1 MDNKTYKLNIEMLN
15 AVIPAMSREE
25 QRFNICGVY
34 VQDKDG
40 MRVYVATDG
49 HKLFVAKEVVDG
61 ELLPEKGL
69 IIKFKKEI
77 GKSKLEHCNMV
88 IVDDETVVIRTEKEK
103 LALDIVNAEYPSY
116 EKVIPSGET
125 EVAKEY
131 SVFDPDLLKDVKKFI
146 GADNY
151 LKVPQQESPQEPA
164 MWRVIDEQEH
174 KMKIAV
180 VMPLR
185 IRK

>member
-1 MDNKTYKLNIEMLN
+1 MENKTYRLNIELLN
-15 AVIPAMSREE
+15 SVIPAMCKEE
-25 QRFNICGVY
+25 VRFNICGVY

-49 HKLFVAKEVVDG
+49 HKLFVAKELTEG
-61 ELLPEKGL
+61 ELLPENG
-69 IIKFKKEI
+69 IIVKFKKEI
-77 GKSKLEHCNMV
+77 GKSKLDYCEMV

-103 LALDIVNAEYPSY
+103 LALDVINAEYPSY

-131 SVFDPDLLKDVKKFI
+131 CVFDPDLLKDVRKFI
-146 GADNY
+146 GNDNY
-151 LKVPQQESPQEPA
+151 LKVPQQESPEAPA
-164 MWRVIDEQEH
+164 MWRVIDDVDK

-180 VMPLR
+180 IMPMR
-185 IRK
+185 FRK